1 MRAKTI
7 ILFNHKGGVSKT
19 LTTFNIGWMLTKNN
33 KKVLLVDCDPQCNLT
48 ALILGDSFDDYYM
61 NDSTQGMNVKD
72 GLRVAFESRP
82 EPINAIKCY
91 TSSENPN
98 LFLLPGHMDLSE
110 YEPSLSL
117 AMNNNNS
124 MTALQNLPG
133 ALYRLIEL
141 CAEANDVDYVFI
153 DINPGLSAINQIAF
167 TMSDMFI
174 VPTNPDPFSLM
185 ALKTLLKVLP
195 RWKNWAEKTRPV
207 LCDASYPIPNAK
219 MKFLGE
225 ISQRF
230 NRRNKKPTASYNT
243 MINDISSFID
253 SDFVN
258 TLKKCDMVSANNGS
272 FHLAEI
278 PDFGA
283 MLQKSNSLGIPVYLL
298 DDKDLPGGASFE
310 NTTAKRDEIYEIFSK
325 LANTIM
331 ESTNE

>member
-19 LTTFNIGWMLTKNN
+19 LTTFNIGWMLTKND
-33 KKVLLVDCDPQCNLT
+33 KKVLFADCDPQCNLT
-48 ALILGDSFDDYYM
+48 ALILGDSFDDYYT
-61 NDSTQGMNVKD
+61 NDSTCKMNVKD

-82 EPINAIKCY
+82 EPISAIRCY
-91 TSSENPN
+91 KSPRNPN

-141 CAEANDVDYVFI
+141 CAEENDVDYVFI

-167 TMSDMFI
+167 TISDRFI

-195 RWKNWAEKTRPV
+195 RWKNWADNNRSI
-207 LCDASYPIPNAK
+207 LCGASYPLPETE

-230 NRRNKKPTASYNT
+230 SRRNKKPTASYDK
-243 MINDISSFID
+243 MMSDISSFID
-253 SDFVN
+253 SDFVS
-258 TLKKCDMVSANNGS
+258 TLKKCNMICANNGS

-283 MLQKSNSLGIPVYLL
+283 MLQKSNSLGIPVYML
-298 DDKDLPGGASFE
+298 DDKELPGGASFE
-310 NTTAKRDEIYEIFSK
+310 NTTAKRNEIYDIFSK
-325 LANTIM
+325 LAKRIM
-331 ESTNE
+331 ESSNE